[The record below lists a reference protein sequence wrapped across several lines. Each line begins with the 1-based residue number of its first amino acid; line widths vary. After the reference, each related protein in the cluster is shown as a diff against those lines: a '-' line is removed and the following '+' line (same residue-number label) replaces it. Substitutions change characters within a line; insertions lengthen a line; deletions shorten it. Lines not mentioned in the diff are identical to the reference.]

1 MSSDRTD
8 TDRQSDVGTE
18 GRKEETVR
26 EAPSG
31 KVPPRPT
38 EPNNPC
44 LVSSLTRGDDGQARR
59 SLKHMASQ
67 HLEE

>member
-8 TDRQSDVGTE
+8 TARQADVGSE

-38 EPNNPC
+38 ERYNPC
-44 LVSSLTRGDDGQARR
+44 LVSSFTRGDDDQAR
-59 SLKHMASQ
+59 
-67 HLEE
+67 

>member
-8 TDRQSDVGTE
+8 TARQSDVGSE

-31 KVPPRPT
+31 KVPT
-38 EPNNPC
+38 ERYNPC
-44 LVSSLTRGDDGQARR
+44 LVSSFTRGDDDQARWP
-59 SLKHMASQ
+59 LNMWH
-67 HLEE
+67 HIP

>member
-8 TDRQSDVGTE
+8 TARQSDVGSE

-31 KVPPRPT
+31 KVPPDRRNVTTPVL
-38 EPNNPC
+38 C
-44 LVSSLTRGDDGQARR
+44 LPSLVVTMTRRGD
-59 SLKHMASQ
+59 L
-67 HLEE
+67 